1 MANINDYLQWRGDLT
16 FAERPFND
24 VDNIILAAL
33 SYLDFTG
40 IVPGEATGRQVTVGQ
55 ACVRLLEKSGGDVT
69 PYVRSVAKVDSRFV
83 QLLAD
88 SRRFRD
94 ALLGA
99 YVDEVDE
106 SRALQ
111 FAALQVDMPGETYVS
126 FRGTDSTLVGWRE
139 DFMLSFTVTES
150 QREAASYLQRAI
162 VRAVGQG
169 RTVRVGGHSKGGN
182 LAVYAVLKADD
193 LVRLRVEKCFSHD
206 GPGLNEACMSD
217 AAWPTTA
224 ALVDKTIPEE
234 SIIGLI
240 FEGREITP
248 VIVRSTNPGLLQ
260 HAPFSWEIEG
270 TDFDIQRAVSYDSYK
285 TGKRLNAWL
294 KTMDEAGRE
303 RFVTILYKLA
313 ESTGEVTFSG
323 LTDSVKNG
331 SLSLM
336 LQKLDNMSAEDKK
349 FFTDALS
356 DLVATI
362 LLGPAPKK
370 AVTPTEKVAEAGDK
384 IDDATARF
392 NDRLAQ
398 IERLAGL

>member
-1 MANINDYLQWRGDLT
+1 MANIIDYVRENSDT
-16 FAERPFND
+16 FAERAINRVDSLIFSWLAYVRYPEDSPVRTKEGQTLYETFGFGSLLGMVAPLHDPRETEELLKAIAASPRFKD
-24 VDNIILAAL
+24 V
-33 SYLDFTG
+33 
-40 IVPGEATGRQVTVGQ
+40 V
-55 ACVRLLEKSGGDVT
+55 ACLHYEKS
-69 PYVRSVAKVDSRFV
+69 SKVEEQQFS
-83 QLLAD
+83 AIC
-88 SRRFRD
+88 FRLPD
-94 ALLGA
+94 DKG
-99 YVDEVDE
+99 
-106 SRALQ
+106 
-111 FAALQVDMPGETYVS
+111 TYVAY
-126 FRGTDSTLVGWRE
+126 RGTDNTLIGWKE
-139 DFMLSFTVTES
+139 DFNMAF
-150 QREAASYLQRAI
+150 AAAVPAQITAGGYLLLAAEQFK
-162 VRAVGQG
+162 GDLW
-169 RTVRVGGHSKGGN
+169 VGGHSKGGN

-217 AAWPTTA
+217 PAWPTTA

-260 HAPFSWEIEG
+260 HAPFSWEVEG
-270 TDFDIQRAVSYDSYK
+270 IDFDIQRAVSYDSYK

>member
-1 MANINDYLQWRGDLT
+1 MANIIDYVRESTDSFTDRALNRVDSLVFSWLAYIRYPEDSPVRTSQGQTLYETFGFGGLT
-16 FAERPFND
+16 GMTAPLHDPRETEELCKAVAASPRFKD
-24 VDNIILAAL
+24 V
-33 SYLDFTG
+33 
-40 IVPGEATGRQVTVGQ
+40 V
-55 ACVRLLEKSGGDVT
+55 ACLHYEKS
-69 PYVRSVAKVDSRFV
+69 SKVEEQQFGAILF
-83 QLLAD
+83 QLPD
-88 SRRFRD
+88 
-94 ALLGA
+94 GC
-99 YVDEVDE
+99 
-106 SRALQ
+106 
-111 FAALQVDMPGETYVS
+111 GTYVAY
-126 FRGTDSTLVGWRE
+126 RGTDNTLIGWKE
-139 DFMLSFTVTES
+139 DFNMAFATAVPAQST
-150 QREAASYLQRAI
+150 AAAYLLLAAEQHE
-162 VRAVGQG
+162 GPLY
-169 RTVRVGGHSKGGN
+169 VGGHSKGGN

-193 LVRLRVEKCFSHD
+193 FTRLRVEKCFSHD
-206 GPGLNEACMSD
+206 GPGLNEACMLD
-217 AAWPTTA
+217 PAWPSTA

-260 HAPFSWEIEG
+260 HAPFSWETEG
-270 TDFDIQRAVSYDSYK
+270 RDFDIQRAVSYDSYK

-336 LQKLDNMSAEDKK
+336 LQKLDNMDDADRK
-349 FFTDALS
+349 FFMDALS

-370 AVTPTEKVAEAGDK
+370 AETAAEKVAAAGDK

-392 NDRLAQ
+392 NDRLAE